1 MRSNH
6 AITIIIAC
14 LLATTCLAR
23 PPKVIKMYP
32 ENGAVDVKPGLVKIR
47 ILFDQDMGRGSSLCG
62 GGKNF
67 PDIVGEPKWTS
78 RRAFVFSAR
87 LEPGHDY
94 TFGINSRSFKNFKS
108 VSGEATEILVVKFRT
123 ASGNEGNSEIIS
135 QIIKN
140 KSQVNG
146 CPKVIKTI
154 PQKGDRT
161 VPPGPTKFTILFDQ
175 DMSTGG
181 MSICNTQFKFPD
193 IVGKPK
199 WAGKRALVFNAKL
212 EPNCEY
218 GFSINCPTAKNF
230 KSARG
235 EPAEIYFVTFKTTDG
250 KETPA
255 KQTTTSLSE
264 NKAAV
269 KNLREAIDHRYSYRS
284 LKDVD
289 WNGVFGKYNKSLL
302 NAKSAEEFADT
313 ASTVLAHAKDKHIWL
328 MVRGQR
334 VSCYINPV
342 TPNAN
347 LQLLPKLVPNFQ
359 KHNANVCT
367 GKFPDGVGY
376 IYIDSWNSQQRQ
388 DYDQLYIAL
397 NEFSDAPGLIIDVR
411 GNGGGA
417 EPLAQEF
424 AGCFINKPK
433 LYAKHVYK
441 DAKSPN
447 GFGSIH
453 ERILQPN
460 KSCPQYRGKITVLT
474 GPVVMSSCEAFV
486 LMMKQVPNC
495 KIVGETTRG
504 SSGNPKP
511 HDLGN
516 GVTVYLPSWKAL
528 LPDGTC
534 FESKGIRPD
543 IQVKVRPDQITT
555 KDPVIEAALK
565 ELKRSR

>member
-1 MRSNH
+1 MRPNH
-6 AITIIIAC
+6 ITTLIIAC
-14 LLATTCLAR
+14 LLAATCLAR
-23 PPKVIKMYP
+23 PPKVIKMVP
-32 ENGAVDVKPGLVKIR
+32 ENGAVDVKPGPIKIR

-62 GGKNF
+62 GGEDF
-67 PDIVGEPKWTS
+67 PEIVGKPKWAS
-78 RRAFVFSAR
+78 KRAFVFSAR
-87 LEPGHDY
+87 LEPDHDY
-94 TFGINSRSFKNFKS
+94 SFGINCPSAQNFKS
-108 VSGEATEILVVKFRT
+108 VRGESAEILFVNFRT
-123 ASGNEGNSEIIS
+123 AGSDGKASTNIADAT
-135 QIIKN
+135 
-140 KSQVNG
+140 KSQN
-146 CPKVIKTI
+146 
-154 PQKGDRT
+154 Q
-161 VPPGPTKFTILFDQ
+161 Q
-175 DMSTGG
+175 
-181 MSICNTQFKFPD
+181 
-193 IVGKPK
+193 
-199 WAGKRALVFNAKL
+199 
-212 EPNCEY
+212 
-218 GFSINCPTAKNF
+218 
-230 KSARG
+230 
-235 EPAEIYFVTFKTTDG
+235 
-250 KETPA
+250 
-255 KQTTTSLSE
+255 
-264 NKAAV
+264 
-269 KNLREAIDHRYSYRS
+269 AIDKLRKAIDNNYSY
-284 LKDVD
+284 KDEKDID
-289 WNGVFGKYNKSLL
+289 WDKLFGKYNDSLL
-302 NAKSAEEFADT
+302 NA
-313 ASTVLAHAKDKHIWL
+313 ASTKDFAKNAGLMLAHAKDKHIWL
-328 MVRGQR
+328 MVGGQR

-460 KSCPQYRGKITVLT
+460 KSRPQYRGKIAVLT

-516 GVTVYLPSWKAL
+516 GVTVYLPSWQAL

-534 FESKGIRPD
+534 FEGKGIRPD
-543 IQVKVRPDQITT
+543 ILIKVRPDQITT